1 MTRPIVEVVRIG
13 KKGEIALPRRVRSS
27 LKLQEGDEVVLWVAD
42 NRVVLERR
50 VRKFSAYLDAIRG
63 ALGTKDEG

>member
-1 MTRPIVEVVRIG
+1 MAKPIVEVVRLG

-42 NRVVLERR
+42 NRIVLERR
-50 VRKFSAYLDAIRG
+50 VRKFSAYLDAIS
-63 ALGTKDEG
+63 AAMGTKDEE